1 MLHGAWERAF
11 RKGASGRTHSAS
23 DRPGLWLLSWLVAR
37 TGQWGAPRFGVQPEL
52 LSYLLWVVPLGSA
65 VTKGLG
71 SPRSPGSLFP
81 RPCLPPP
88 ARPLPPSAPS
98 PLWLPSVHVQPGL
111 SPGLSFQRLRSRG
124 AAWTPPASGLLTDP
138 VGWVV
143 SSQETQ
149 RWPLLPCLCL
159 PRPCRPRRP
168 RRPRCHQHLLSLLAP
183 HSVRCQWSPSGQH
196 LRQITS
202 FHPKLP
208 CGPQGLS
215 TAL

>member
-1 MLHGAWERAF
+1 MCSTGPGNEHSGKSFGKDPFRLGPARPLAPVRA
-11 RKGASGRTHSAS
+11 G
-23 DRPGLWLLSWLVAR
+23 GLDWPV
-37 TGQWGAPRFGVQPEL
+37 GGPRFGVQPEL
-52 LSYLLWVVPLGSA
+52 LSYLLWVVPPGSA

-71 SPRSPGSLFP
+71 SPCSPGSLFP
-81 RPCLPPP
+81 QPGVPPS

-98 PLWLPSVHVQPGL
+98 PPWLPSVHVQPGL

-124 AAWTPPASGLLTDP
+124 AAWTPPASGLWTDP

-149 RWPLLPCLCL
+149 RRPLLPCLCL
-159 PRPCRPRRP
+159 PRPRRP
-168 RRPRCHQHLLSLLAP
+168 HCHQHLLSLLAP
-183 HSVRCQWSPSGQH
+183 HSVCCQRSPEGSGQH
-196 LRQITS
+196 LHQITS
-202 FHPKLP
+202 FHPKLR